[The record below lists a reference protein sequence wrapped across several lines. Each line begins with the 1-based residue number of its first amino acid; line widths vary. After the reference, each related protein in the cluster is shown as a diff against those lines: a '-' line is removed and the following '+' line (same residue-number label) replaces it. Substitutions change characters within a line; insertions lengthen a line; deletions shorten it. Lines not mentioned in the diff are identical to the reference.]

1 MPIIFT
7 TFVQNWITMAAEL
20 QETLSRVL
28 RKSSILVEKY
38 QALLARHDESQA
50 LLSERESELE
60 RLRAE
65 VERLTRENE
74 FLRMAHSIGSS
85 PEALAR
91 GRQMISKMV
100 RDIDK
105 CISQLN
111 E

>member
-1 MPIIFT
+1 
-7 TFVQNWITMAAEL
+7 MAAEL

-50 LLSERESELE
+50 LLSESELE

-105 CISQLN
+105 CIAQLN
-111 E
+111 A

>member
-1 MPIIFT
+1 
-7 TFVQNWITMAAEL
+7 MAAEL

-60 RLRAE
+60 R
-65 VERLTRENE
+65 ENE

-105 CISQLN
+105 CIAQLN
-111 E
+111 A